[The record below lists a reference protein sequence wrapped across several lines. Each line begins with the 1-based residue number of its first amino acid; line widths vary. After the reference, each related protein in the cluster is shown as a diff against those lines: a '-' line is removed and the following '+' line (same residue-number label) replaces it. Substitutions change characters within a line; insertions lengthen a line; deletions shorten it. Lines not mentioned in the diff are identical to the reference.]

1 MSRMTGPKTPQFLD
15 TIKSEAESIIS
26 TSSLGSKEHFASEII
41 FEGGYNLLLKGQ
53 VCTLDGGVDES
64 FTLESYENLIKNAY
78 AKRKSFIIARVTTA
92 DTIDPMKLYCSYYA
106 AHHINKVLFR
116 TQPELGLLHRMKSK
130 NPLNNMAI
138 VGDVDYFAVTPESV
152 EKSMKELHMKIKKKE
167 FKETGQKGLT
177 RHKRTMSDPSWQ
189 CLEKIN
195 SKTSLTQSCQNSLLG
210 SESNAKD
217 VKIIYRAQFIASDD
231 DYLMRTEVR
240 EFFKVNSANPDD
252 YLLFTLYAPDEYQN
266 GGVNGV
272 HLADPIAQNGRRRQR
287 PKCSNLFGCI
297 NTRFT
302 PSLTNRFTGL
312 LTSRGL
318 AVFFILYIGI
328 AVTTLKFL
336 VPLSYVYLAGFL
348 FAFSF
353 VLVLV
358 LFAEAGPSR

>member
-1 MSRMTGPKTPQFLD
+1 MMETKLTEHFPSN
-15 TIKSEAESIIS
+15 KSETESILS
-26 TSSLGSKEHFASEII
+26 TSSLGSKEHFPSVIL
-41 FEGGYNLLLKGQ
+41 FEGGYNILLKGQ
-53 VCTLDGGVDES
+53 TCTLDGSLDES
-64 FTLESYENLIKNAY
+64 FTLEPYENLIKVAY

-92 DTIDPMKLYCSYYA
+92 DTVDPMKLYCSYYA

-138 VGDVDYFAVTPESV
+138 VGDVDYFVITPESV
-152 EKSMKELHMKIKKKE
+152 EKSLKELHMQIKKKE
-167 FKETGQKGLT
+167 FKENKRKSST

-189 CLEKIN
+189 CLQKTN
-195 SKTSLTQSCQNSLLG
+195 SKTSLIQSCQDSLLG
-210 SESNAKD
+210 NSERTEEN
-217 VKIIYRAQFIASDD
+217 VRIVYRAQFIASDD

-240 EFFKVNSANPDD
+240 EFFKINSVNPDD
-252 YLLFTLYAPDEYQN
+252 YLLFTLYAPDEYQAGAGMN
-266 GGVNGV
+266 GD
-272 HLADPIAQNGRRRQR
+272 HLADPIDQAGRRRPR

-297 NTRFT
+297 NTRPT

-318 AVFFILYIGI
+318 AAFFLLYIII
-328 AVTTLKFL
+328 AVATLKFL